1 MFGFWRLRMLARCS
15 LITVNDYL
23 NYKVDFNLKKLFS
36 NYEFNESIFKIL
48 KNIKI
53 FDAFWLTILFIIV
66 SKRNLFQGKHLRRIF
81 SNLWA
86 IFFSLAIKPT
96 ILEFNLSLRGFAF
109 ALDSISSKYFLVY
122 RVNLSKLSILINYIV
137 K

>member
-23 NYKVDFNLKKLFS
+23 NCKVDFNLKKLFS

-53 FDAFWLTILFIIV
+53 FDAF
-66 SKRNLFQGKHLRRIF
+66 
-81 SNLWA
+81 
-86 IFFSLAIKPT
+86 
-96 ILEFNLSLRGFAF
+96 
-109 ALDSISSKYFLVY
+109 
-122 RVNLSKLSILINYIV
+122 
-137 K
+137 

>member
-1 MFGFWRLRMLARCS
+1 MLARCS

-53 FDAFWLTILFIIV
+53 
-66 SKRNLFQGKHLRRIF
+66 RC
-81 SNLWA
+81 
-86 IFFSLAIKPT
+86 
-96 ILEFNLSLRGFAF
+96 
-109 ALDSISSKYFLVY
+109 
-122 RVNLSKLSILINYIV
+122 ILINNTIYYSFKKEFISG
-137 K
+137 KAPASYFFKFMGNFLLSSN